1 MTKEK
6 KEIVEETLV
15 QGSTNP
21 PKSAVEIML
30 EKIQADMAELRK
42 ESEAKDEKI
51 NMLISIADESRKDK
65 FDAKNKKIKIVP
77 RVKLTTLNG
86 KVVVGSKTLID
97 EVYKDLSDAGKW
109 VEKQIHCYTL
119 EDGTSIDLPLPQ
131 YTRIREKID
140 ADVIKIVVVPEKEG
154 DNGETFYRYT
164 VKVVEDG
171 RELTVDAPYLN

>member
-6 KEIVEETLV
+6 KEEEVVVE
-15 QGSTNP
+15 
-21 PKSAVEIML
+21 KSAVELAL

-42 ESEAKDEKI
+42 ESAEKDEKI
-51 NMLISIADESRKDK
+51 AMLIDIADESRKDK
-65 FDAKNKKIKIVP
+65 FDAKHKKVKIVP

-86 KVVVGSKTLID
+86 KIVVGSKTLID

-140 ADVIKIVVVPEKEG
+140 ADVIKITALPEKEG
-154 DNGETFYRYT
+154 RDGETFYQYT
-164 VKVVEDG
+164 VKVLEDG
-171 RELTVDAPYLN
+171 RELTVDASYIN